1 QPPPGPCRRARL
13 LSVRTPPCSALF
25 PYTTLFRSVSRNVF
39 CIAGDLAV
47 QEALFWQELA
57 RRDSSGHTAAL
68 RMTKVGDGALPP
80 HDKQRDRKSTRL
92 NSSHQINSYAL
103 FCLKQKSRTRETD

>member
-1 QPPPGPCRRARL
+1 MARGMIIFYRRAARAG
-13 LSVRTPPCSALF
+13 SEMRRRC
-25 PYTTLFRSVSRNVF
+25 RVSRNVF

-80 HDKQRDRKSTRL
+80 HDKQRRCHSEVAAATAESLHVAYRR
-92 NSSHQINSYAL
+92 
-103 FCLKQKSRTRETD
+103 RT